1 VDRTKAGSSYGF
13 YNSDIWK
20 VIWNLKVP
28 KSEKHFI
35 WRTCHD
41 ILPTQDNLMRRKIV
55 RDPLCPICGLEV
67 ETESYFIGMPLGD
80 GCVCVC
86 VWGQGRIWGGS
97 RVGICPPSTP
107 KNPLYHGKFFFFLPL
122 LCPPSTMIMPSTL
135 MLKLYYAL

>member
-1 VDRTKAGSSYGF
+1 MVSSRLEVLTNLAEEAVDRTKSGSSYGF

-35 WRTCHD
+35 WRACHD

-80 GCVCVC
+80 GCVVCVC
-86 VWGQGRIWGGS
+86 CGRGGGGGGGGGGVGWGLEKLEN
-97 RVGICPPSTP
+97 PP
-107 KNPLYHGKFFFFLPL
+107 K
-122 LCPPSTMIMPSTL
+122 
-135 MLKLYYAL
+135 MLNYGTKLY